1 MQQVFRKPSDPKP
14 PTTDFSAFF
23 LFCDCVSKNKEIFK
37 HDCLVL
43 QTLSNGNLKQHGLF
57 NNTPKCDTPF
67 HGAGVSGSTV
77 M

>member
-1 MQQVFRKPSDPKP
+1 MQQVFRRPSDPKP
-14 PTTDFSAFF
+14 PATDFSVCF
-23 LFCDCVSKNKEIFK
+23 LFCDSVEKNKVILK

-43 QTLSNGNLKQHGLF
+43 QALSDGNIKQHGLF

-67 HGAGVSGSTV
+67 HGAGVSGSTL